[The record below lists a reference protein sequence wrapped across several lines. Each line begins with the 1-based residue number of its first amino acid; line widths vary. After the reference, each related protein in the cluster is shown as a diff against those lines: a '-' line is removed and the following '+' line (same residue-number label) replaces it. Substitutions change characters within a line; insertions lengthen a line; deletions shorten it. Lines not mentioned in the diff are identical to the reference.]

1 MRLASHKGCFRPKS
15 RRTTNEGCCLQA
27 RCLES
32 ARSKFQ
38 TVDVTRYCVV
48 GNRSA
53 NCSQLPST
61 NQSINRIKEKDD
73 HYMASAAVK
82 RVKKKLPERLAEV
95 RGDRSQRQ
103 FARDLG
109 VFQQNVNR
117 YENGTTPHTDFLITL
132 STKENVSLDW
142 LLLGKGRMRRSR

>member
-1 MRLASHKGCFRPKS
+1 LLAANALPRIRAFQDSSIRCDAFLCRLKRSTISDRALS
-15 RRTTNEGCCLQA
+15 TNETITD
-27 RCLES
+27 
-32 ARSKFQ
+32 SK
-38 TVDVTRYCVV
+38 
-48 GNRSA
+48 G
-53 NCSQLPST
+53 
-61 NQSINRIKEKDD
+61 KDD
-73 HYMASAAVK
+73 HDMASAAVK
-82 RVKKKLPERLAEV
+82 RIKKKLPERLAEV